1 MYFEKGMV
9 DSMEHL
15 GEIQIPEIE
24 EKKRWNP
31 KWKIAAGILAG
42 CIVVFAAAVIV
53 FVKLYFTEE
62 RALLKALGN
71 LSAEMRERQALW
83 EEASGNG
90 PEDSLNQIKL
100 TTVCNL
106 SGDELPFTLGVDTV
120 LLRDADARRMKADTE
135 ISVMNNKLAE
145 LNLYGEDRSLSVGL
159 PGFFAQNL
167 VFDTERIDI
176 QYNASLLAE
185 KFGAL
190 EDGAI
195 SIDLFPA
202 HRLLSWMSYLENWQD
217 GIHMEKLEELIDINV
232 PERENMKYRCSQYR
246 LTISKDWI
254 NDRMAEIKAAALEEI
269 TAETGTA
276 PGAAVAEEAEIMA
289 EIIQDIVVIIAVE
302 EKNDR
307 IVRVSLEEPIAVSAG
322 TKEHK
327 IEIETRGNICFLG
340 EDRSIDDIVV
350 SVESEVPLTSLGLD
364 ERLLAVFGSK
374 DGTEDKIEMQL
385 HAELL
390 YDENDT
396 SVTADLHKLTVS
408 VDRIGTYKLTGEAVL
423 APLREAIEPPA
434 GESIR
439 LFEMTEGEYQD
450 LQQQILKKVW
460 RWMKAYSIFG

>member
-1 MYFEKGMV
+1 
-9 DSMEHL
+9 MEHL

-42 CIVVFAAAVIV
+42 CIVVFAAVAIV
-53 FVKLYFTEE
+53 FVRLYFTEE

-71 LSAEMRERQALW
+71 LAAEMRERQALW

-90 PEDSLNQIKL
+90 PEDSLNRIKL

-120 LLRDADARRMKADTE
+120 LLRDADARRMKAGTE
-135 ISVMNNKLAE
+135 FSVMNNKLVE
-145 LNLYGEDRSLSVGL
+145 LDLYGEGRSLSVGL
-159 PGFFAQNL
+159 PGFFEQNL

-185 KFGAL
+185 KFGTL
-190 EDGAI
+190 DDRAI

-202 HRLLSWMSYLENWQD
+202 YRLLSWMPYLEDWQD

-254 NDRMAEIKAAALEEI
+254 NDRMAEIKAA
-269 TAETGTA
+269 
-276 PGAAVAEEAEIMA
+276 VAEEAEIMA
-289 EIIQDIVVIIAVE
+289 EIMQDIVVIIAVE

-307 IVRVSLEEPIAVSAG
+307 IVRISLEEPIAVSAG

-327 IEIETRGNICFLG
+327 IEIETTGNICFLG

-350 SVESEVPLTSLGLD
+350 SVESEIPLTALGLD
-364 ERLLAVFGSK
+364 EWLLAVFGNK

-385 HAELL
+385 RAELL